1 MEKCRAK
8 VRIQTDTNVMVL
20 SQAPRRVTTFV
31 GKVIE
36 PLTHSTEQTQQ
47 KQHEGQHN
55 TGYDTNTTT
64 HKSHAHK
71 THIVHLSLMARPAYP
86 WATNILGQGIRIIW

>member
-55 TGYDTNTTT
+55 TDYDTNTTT

-71 THIVHLSLMARPAYP
+71 THITTHITTAY
-86 WATNILGQGIRIIW
+86 II